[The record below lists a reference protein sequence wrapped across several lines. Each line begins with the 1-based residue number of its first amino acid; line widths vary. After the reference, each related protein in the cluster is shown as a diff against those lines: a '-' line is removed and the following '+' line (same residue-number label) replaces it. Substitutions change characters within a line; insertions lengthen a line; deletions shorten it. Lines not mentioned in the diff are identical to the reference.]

1 MLIDLQRYR
10 PIPSERRGSTR
21 SREITRVLRCL
32 FTEVRCFLLER
43 PLHFTVAVEITINNA
58 PTIAIHVIEK
68 K

>member
-1 MLIDLQRYR
+1 LTFSAIDPYPANVVVLRDLVK
-10 PIPSERRGSTR
+10 
-21 SREITRVLRCL
+21 SREFFIA
-32 FTEVRCFLLER
+32 FSQKFSGFLLER